1 MFSIGIAPGQPIR
14 RAIPVAPQN
23 QFTLIERW
31 SMVGGPLPELWHTPV
46 IKIKPVQ
53 NLHKVDPK
61 IYPLVGSYERA
72 TTALFQRLPARL
84 SYARR
89 HLRFLLTPPTP
100 TTMKFFPWTSEQIRQ
115 IYADFQKQVEF
126 RFQMKRLVLHYL
138 QRRSKLVNDMDPITL
153 EPVVRPVLL
162 YLPSV
167 KSIYQINPVSL
178 MNHWTSLLLSHDD
191 FFIEPRFPTN
201 PYTNLPVDILSMKYA
216 VNKLRDT
223 SNTNWIIESF
233 ASCHYNITKWES
245 QFEQPLNIEAIK
257 STLKDKSSN
266 DRAEYLIDFA
276 EKQFY
281 EHMVTFNKNLFTW
294 LFKKNPISQYERS
307 WEKLCTQF
315 YIDKTLTKNTEL
327 LQKQYDLVTARCKR
341 LTDIPLEIK
350 TEWAQKKSA
359 NKRPRDVIIR
369 VEDIFS
375 PLVSPLL
382 RINALLEATVIVDSD
397 TDSEIELDSSE
408 HI

>member
-1 MFSIGIAPGQPIR
+1 
-14 RAIPVAPQN
+14 
-23 QFTLIERW
+23 
-31 SMVGGPLPELWHTPV
+31 
-46 IKIKPVQ
+46 
-53 NLHKVDPK
+53 
-61 IYPLVGSYERA
+61 
-72 TTALFQRLPARL
+72 
-84 SYARR
+84 
-89 HLRFLLTPPTP
+89 
-100 TTMKFFPWTSEQIRQ
+100 
-115 IYADFQKQVEF
+115 
-126 RFQMKRLVLHYL
+126 
-138 QRRSKLVNDMDPITL
+138 MDPITL

-162 YLPSV
+162 YAPNV

-201 PYTNLPVDILSMKYA
+201 PYTNLPVDILSMKNA
-216 VNKLRDT
+216 VNKLRET

-281 EHMVTFNKNLFTW
+281 EHMVTFDKNLFTW

-369 VEDIFS
+369 VEEIFS

-397 TDSEIELDSSE
+397 TESEIELDSSE
-408 HI
+408 QI